1 MRTSRVVPTNKIK
14 NAIRSGVM
22 TKMLIARANSEM
34 GVMSPVAGRRQ
45 RHRSVVEAIQK
56 RQPIALGV
64 EVAVAVDVDDPGGEQ
79 QRHHSDD
86 HPA

>member
-1 MRTSRVVPTNKIK
+1 MFPIESRADQQDQERNPQRCDDEDVD
-14 NAIRSGVM
+14 RSREFGNGRDV
-22 TKMLIARANSEM
+22 A
-34 GVMSPVAGRRQ
+34 VAGRRQ